1 MVLTCDALDFRI
13 REVIDNFGRKE
24 IRYFLNQASFN
35 RVDTDIIDKRLQS
48 DLALSY
54 LRCTEDES
62 GQTL

>member
-24 IRYFLNQASFN
+24 IRYFLDQASFN

-48 DLALSY
+48 DLAL
-54 LRCTEDES
+54 
-62 GQTL
+62 G